1 MWFGG
6 IRLVGA
12 GDRGCVCIIDWG
24 VRNLLFF
31 SCGFHGETDNPETL
45 TEIVIMRRVNRLM
58 LSIGAVAM
66 LASCEAMK
74 PRQQAAADPYGTYGT
89 GNEGG
94 AAYGYG
100 GQGQAAATN
109 DPYATAPYGQTDYG
123 AGTASVPSSGG
134 YSGGGGGGNSY
145 SGGGSGGGGG
155 RTHVVAAGENLTK
168 IGRRYGVSVDA
179 LVRANNLASPD
190 HIEAGKALTIP

>member
-1 MWFGG
+1 
-6 IRLVGA
+6 
-12 GDRGCVCIIDWG
+12 
-24 VRNLLFF
+24 
-31 SCGFHGETDNPETL
+31 
-45 TEIVIMRRVNRLM
+45 MRRLNRLM
-58 LSIGAVAM
+58 LSCGAVAM

-74 PRQQAAADPYGTYGT
+74 PKQQAAADPYAAYGT
-89 GNEGG
+89 GTDAA

-100 GQGQAAATN
+100 AQGQAATN

-123 AGTASVPSSGG
+123 AGTASVPSGGGG
-134 YSGGGGGGNSY
+134 YSGGGGGSA
-145 SGGGSGGGGG
+145 GGGGG
-155 RTHVVAAGENLTK
+155 RSHVVAAGENLTK

>member
-1 MWFGG
+1 MN
-6 IRLVGA
+6 I
-12 GDRGCVCIIDWG
+12 
-24 VRNLLFF
+24 
-31 SCGFHGETDNPETL
+31 PETL
-45 TEIVIMRRVNRLM
+45 NRIVIMRRMNRLM

-89 GNEGG
+89 GGDGG

-123 AGTASVPSSGG
+123 AGTASLPSSGG
-134 YSGGGGGGNSY
+134 YGGGGSSY
-145 SGGGSGGGGG
+145 SGGGAGGG

>member
-1 MWFGG
+1 M
-6 IRLVGA
+6 
-12 GDRGCVCIIDWG
+12 
-24 VRNLLFF
+24 
-31 SCGFHGETDNPETL
+31 DNPQTF
-45 TEIVIMRRVNRLM
+45 TKIVIMRRVNRLI
-58 LSIGAVAM
+58 LSCGAVAV

-74 PRQQAAADPYGTYGT
+74 PRQQAGADPYGTYGA
-89 GNEGG
+89 GNDGG

-100 GQGQAAATN
+100 GQGQAASN

-123 AGTASVPSSGG
+123 AGTATVPSSGG
-134 YSGGGGGGNSY
+134 YSGGGGGGY
-145 SGGGSGGGGG
+145 SGGGSGGGG